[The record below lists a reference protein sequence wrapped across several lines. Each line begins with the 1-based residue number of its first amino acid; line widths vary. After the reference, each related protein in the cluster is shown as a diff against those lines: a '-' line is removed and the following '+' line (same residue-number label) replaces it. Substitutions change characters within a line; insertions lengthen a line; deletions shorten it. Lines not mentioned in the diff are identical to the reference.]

1 MIDRHDC
8 KIIVEKQQQRW
19 YHSCFYNPFCIYYS
33 LLFYHIITLMITI
46 MTTITVLMI
55 PIIMMIEVTCLILV
69 GGKRLSNAKEED
81 YEY

>member
-1 MIDRHDC
+1 MIA
-8 KIIVEKQQQRW
+8 
-19 YHSCFYNPFCIYYS
+19 
-33 LLFYHIITLMITI
+33 I